1 MGIAEIRAL
10 KEKKGGTVLSATEA
24 RELFSGKKFSNNGS
38 YHKVQRDYYECSKG
52 SIFFRSKWEANYA
65 LYLDYLVKQKRILE
79 WEYEAQTFLFDKIKL
94 GTKTY
99 TPDFKIK
106 NLDGSIEYHEVKGFF
121 DSRSKTKLKR
131 MRIYFPAVKIILVE
145 KKTYED
151 ILKKMKGIIKFY

>member
-1 MGIAEIRAL
+1 MGIQEIRAL
-10 KEKKGGTVLSATEA
+10 KEKKSGEVLTAQQA
-24 RELFSGKKFSNNGS
+24 RELFAGKKFSNNGS

-65 LYLDYLVKQKRILE
+65 LYLDYLVKQKRILD

-99 TPDFKIK
+99 TPDFKLTM
-106 NLDGSIEYHEVKGFF
+106 LDNSIIYHEVKGHMNPK
-121 DSRSKTKLKR
+121 SKTKLKR
-131 MRIYFPAVKIILVE
+131 MRIYFPDVKIILVE